1 MNARSPDQ
9 APLDVLVIGAGQA
22 SLAMGHQLSPLARR
36 FQTVD
41 AGHEVG
47 PCVAVTLGLAATVSP
62 RVATTACQDCPSRQ
76 SRTTHTVQ
84 QSRGVTPF
92 QGRYTLGLSWLHT
105 RGSALLGWVADD
117 AAFLARQIESAAP

>member
-47 PCVAVTLGLAATVSP
+47 PCVAVTLGLAATVHLGSVRQPARTALPGSP
-62 RVATTACQDCPSRQ
+62 GRRIRFNSLAASHLSKVS
-76 SRTTHTVQ
+76 TH
-84 QSRGVTPF
+84 
-92 QGRYTLGLSWLHT
+92 
-105 RGSALLGWVADD
+105 SA
-117 AAFLARQIESAAP
+117 